1 MKTLKNSLNRG
12 EKTIGTWLTIP
23 SCEIAEILCDSGF
36 SWIAIDLE
44 HSSMTSYQAQSLI
57 TTIELSGCTP
67 LVRVSENNSNLIKH
81 AMDSGAKGVIV
92 PMVNSKEDAERAV
105 KAVKYPPLGER
116 GVGLARAQRF
126 GFGFEDYKRW
136 NSEESIVVV
145 QIEHIE
151 AINNLEGILSVPG
164 VDASFIGPYDLSG
177 SIGFPGDFESS
188 AFQKAI
194 DKYEYVSKVNKKVM
208 GYHVVQPDVNK
219 VNDVIERGYSFI
231 AIGLDTILLG
241 EKCREILGGIK

>member
-12 EKTIGTWLTIP
+12 EKTLGTWLTIP
-23 SCEIAEILCDSGF
+23 SCEIAEVLCNAGF
-36 SWIAIDLE
+36 SWIVVDME
-44 HSSMTSYQAQSLI
+44 HSSITAHQSKGLI
-57 TTIELSGCTP
+57 ATIELSGCTP
-67 LVRVSENNSNLIKH
+67 LVRVSENNPDLIKH

-92 PMVNSKEDAERAV
+92 PMVKTKGDAEKAV
-105 KAVKYPPLGER
+105 RAVKYPPVGER
-116 GVGLARAQRF
+116 GVGLARAQKY
-126 GFGFEDYKRW
+126 GFGFEQYEKW
-136 NSEESIVVV
+136 NREESIVIV
-145 QIEHIE
+145 QIEHID
-151 AINNLEGILSVPG
+151 AIKNLEEILSVPDI
-164 VDASFIGPYDLSG
+164 DASFIGPYDLSG
-177 SIGFPGDFESS
+177 SLGFPGDFESS